1 MKNIRHPVLTTVFF
15 GFVCGLSLVPVNFVL
30 SGMPLLFDAV
40 RLTLW
45 LSAAGFGILLC
56 RWTGRKV
63 TAIFFPILI
72 LGLAA
77 FGVTSRTSFFLL
89 VLATVGWIR
98 GGICLPEPGGI
109 KIWLE
114 LLLCLT
120 GYGMV
125 VIFSPTATLTWSMA
139 VWLLFLLQAI
149 YLVTMEDR
157 LAEPQPKFKQ
167 APDPFER
174 SSRQAVEILTR
185 SGIG

>member
-30 SGMPLLFDAV
+30 SGIPLLFDAV
-40 RLTLW
+40 CLTLW

-56 RWTGRKV
+56 RWSGRSV

-72 LGLAA
+72 LGLTA
-77 FGVTSRTSFFLL
+77 FWVPSRTSFFLL
-89 VLATVGWIR
+89 VLAIVGWIR
-98 GGICLPEPGGI
+98 SGICLPEPGGI

-114 LLLCLT
+114 SSLCLT

-125 VIFSPTATLTWSMA
+125 IIFSPTTTLTWSMA

-149 YLVTMEDR
+149 YLVIMEDR
-157 LAEPQPKFKQ
+157 PAEPQQKFKQ

-185 SGIG
+185 SGI

>member
-30 SGMPLLFDAV
+30 SGMPLPFDAV
-40 RLTLW
+40 YLTLW
-45 LSAAGFGILLC
+45 LSVAGFGILLC
-56 RWTGRKV
+56 RWSGRRV
-63 TAIFFPILI
+63 TAIFFPTLI
-72 LGLAA
+72 LGLTA
-77 FGVTSRTSFFLL
+77 FGVPSRTFFFLL
-89 VLATVGWIR
+89 ALATVGWIR

-114 LLLCLT
+114 SLLCLT

-125 VIFSPTATLTWSMA
+125 VIFPPTTTLTWSMA

-149 YLVTMEDR
+149 YFVTMEDR
-157 LAEPQPKFKQ
+157 LAEPQQKLQPS
-167 APDPFER
+167 PDPFEK
-174 SSRQAVEILTR
+174 SSRQAVEILNR

>member
-1 MKNIRHPVLTTVFF
+1 MKNTRHPILTTVFF
-15 GFVCGLSLVPVNFVL
+15 GFVCGLSLVPMNFVL
-30 SGMPLLFDAV
+30 SRMPLLFDAV
-40 RLTLW
+40 CFTLW

-56 RWTGRKV
+56 RWSGRGV
-63 TAIFFPILI
+63 SAIFFPILF
-72 LGLAA
+72 LGLTA
-77 FGVTSRTSFFLL
+77 FGVPSRTFFFLL

-114 LLLCLT
+114 VLLCLT

-125 VIFSPTATLTWSMA
+125 VIYSPTTTLTWSMA

-157 LAEPQPKFKQ
+157 LAEPQQKFKQ

-174 SSRQAVEILTR
+174 SSRQAAEILSR